1 MTVFSSRDFKNHEL
15 VAFGSDAATGLKCI
29 AAVPSTQL
37 GPALGGCRMWDYASD
52 DEALADALRLSRGM
66 TYKAAI
72 AGLSVGGGKAVI
84 MGHARRDKSE
94 GLMRAFGRFVDSLG
108 GRYITAE
115 DVGTTVAD
123 MDIIA
128 TQTPFVRGT
137 SGGSGNPSP
146 MTALGVYMAIRAAVE
161 HGLGS
166 AELSGVRVAVQGLDS
181 VGYALCPH
189 LAWLAPFEWS
199 RVNVSA

>member
-1 MTVFSSRDFKNHEL
+1 
-15 VAFGSDAATGLKCI
+15 
-29 AAVPSTQL
+29 
-37 GPALGGCRMWDYASD
+37 
-52 DEALADALRLSRGM
+52 
-66 TYKAAI
+66 
-72 AGLSVGGGKAVI
+72 

-137 SGGSGNPSP
+137 SGGSGNPAP